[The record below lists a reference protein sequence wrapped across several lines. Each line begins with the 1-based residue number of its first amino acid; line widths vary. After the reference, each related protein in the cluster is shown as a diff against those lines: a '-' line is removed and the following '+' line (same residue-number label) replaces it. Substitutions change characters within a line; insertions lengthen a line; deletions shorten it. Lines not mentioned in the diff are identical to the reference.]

1 MDYNILTQMLI
12 DSAQRNYWIKPV
24 NLQEQGTD
32 PTPRFTE
39 SRVRIDFEN
48 SPVEMQVG
56 DIVIVYQAKISRIMY
71 VAQCETSVM
80 RATFQEV
87 IEEPW
92 RDRWPYYVNGINLTP
107 TYGGQW
113 TNLDLKMFNMVK
125 AFNQNYP
132 DQRIRVSTS
141 KLNAEK
147 AKISEEFAHYVMRKI
162 RLL

>member
-1 MDYNILTQMLI
+1 ML
-12 DSAQRNYWIKPV
+12 
-24 NLQEQGTD
+24 EQGTD
-32 PTPRFTE
+32 LDQRFTE

-48 SPVEMQVG
+48 SPQEIQVG
-56 DIVIVYQAKISRIMY
+56 DIVFVYLAKISKIMY

-80 RATFQEV
+80 RANFQEV
-87 IEEPW
+87 IEMPW
-92 RDRWPYYVNGINLTP
+92 RDRWPYYIHGINLTP

-113 TNLDLKMFNMVK
+113 AELDLKMFNLVK

-132 DQRIRVSTS
+132 DQRIRVNTS